1 MTSSFK
7 EDEPKVGSPGP
18 YGTRGDNSPIKELL
32 ESHSSQQMASS
43 MSNSQVG
50 QGVQGGQGKQLT
62 QEEEVEKAE
71 FDPNMVL
78 NVKYFNNSLE
88 WDSLVG

>member
-1 MTSSFK
+1 M
-7 EDEPKVGSPGP
+7 
-18 YGTRGDNSPIKELL
+18 L
-32 ESHSSQQMASS
+32 E
-43 MSNSQVG
+43 NSQG
-50 QGVQGGQGKQLT
+50 AQGGQGGQGQRSPK
-62 QEEEVEKAE
+62 EEVVKAE